1 MNTFLLHLKNKLP
14 AALSCK
20 LFVLRFLQTG
30 TTVDGQMTV
39 VGMTAVGM
47 PKVRSIQEITVHMN
61 ILKLSFFPSTIADW
75 SVLAA
80 EITCLRPKICIIY
93 SQDVQQPS
101 LGRFKVRF
109 QKVSFGCH
117 RIVFHR
123 FFFYQGQLWIV
134 SVTSVQHHYRR
145 HTVCSPGTST
155 APTWKGG
162 TFMNLKNLKS
172 SREDQQL
179 SRIPMVLYWTKSIKM
194 VQAFL
199 HPAVSLYYSDF

>member
-123 FFFYQGQLWIV
+123 FFFIKDNFGLCRWHLYNTTIDDILCVALARLLHPLEKVVHLWI
-134 SVTSVQHHYRR
+134 
-145 HTVCSPGTST
+145 
-155 APTWKGG
+155 
-162 TFMNLKNLKS
+162 
-172 SREDQQL
+172 
-179 SRIPMVLYWTKSIKM
+179 
-194 VQAFL
+194 
-199 HPAVSLYYSDF
+199 